1 MTSDNFR
8 AALDHV
14 GLTQRQFAKLL
25 SQLGDP
31 GSDRQRKVQ
40 RWATGEQDVPGAIA
54 ALLGLLVLLHRDNEF
69 VVVEIQGTLADAPVL
84 PLSRAWVPDGEPEE
98 TGEAVVLEDRR
109 GRR

>member
-54 ALLGLLVLLHRDNEF
+54 ALLGLLVLLHRDTPF
-69 VVVEIQGTLADAPVL
+69 AVTQIQGMLAEAPVL
-84 PLSRAWVPDGEPEE
+84 PLTRAWAPDAEDDYP
-98 TGEAVVLEDRR
+98 GEAVVVEDRR